1 MPPAVVVAHELR
13 VTISRSPS
21 EPVRSRKSICRNRPV
36 AVSMHPGKVNDGIA
50 THLICS
56 PSQAELTKLAVLASN
71 LSLVNKDRRDDNPDS
86 VDNRPPKP
94 Q

>member
-1 MPPAVVVAHELR
+1 
-13 VTISRSPS
+13 
-21 EPVRSRKSICRNRPV
+21 
-36 AVSMHPGKVNDGIA
+36 MHPAKVNDGIA

-56 PSQAELTKLAVLASN
+56 PSQAELTKLAALASN

-86 VDNRPPKP
+86 ADNHPASP